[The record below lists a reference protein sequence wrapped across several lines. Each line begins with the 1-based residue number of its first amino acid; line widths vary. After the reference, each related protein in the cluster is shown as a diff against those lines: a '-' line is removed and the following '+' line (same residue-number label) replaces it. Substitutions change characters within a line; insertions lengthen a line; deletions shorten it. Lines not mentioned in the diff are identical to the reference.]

1 EDRAEGGCNRVEL
14 AVQVRKLLAVALV
27 EPDVQTLLPG
37 CAARLGELIG
47 GDVDADD
54 VRARRAER
62 HAAGPAR
69 DVEQAGAGAGRER
82 RDHAVVNRRE
92 GLRDSLVARA
102 AP

>member
-54 VRARRAER
+54 VRARVRRAER

-69 DVEQAGAGAGRER
+69 DVEQADAGAGRER

-92 GLRDSLVARA
+92 GLRDS
-102 AP
+102 